1 MINGLIAQ
9 AAGTRIELIVSEQK
23 RPEQSAMQEQPAAP
37 AAPAE
42 DIEQDA
48 RKTDTTQTGS
58 KPSLVPYIIEMMK
71 AADEHDTERLTEA
84 FENGRE
90 LIAQKKTDTDIDLLS
105 WQSMHQEYRFNG
117 RAVEALEIL
126 RNMSAD
132 NPGRPEPLLR
142 IADIL
147 LGADEAEEAAQ
158 LYQKAG
164 RLATKASTKT
174 YSLIKAA
181 RAYEKLAKFKEA
193 SSLGSGDIP

>member
-1 MINGLIAQ
+1 
-9 AAGTRIELIVSEQK
+9 
-23 RPEQSAMQEQPAAP
+23 MQEQPAAP

-105 WQSMHQEYRFNG
+105 WQSMHQEYRFNAG
-117 RAVEALEIL
+117 AVEALEIL

-158 LYQKAG
+158 LYQK
-164 RLATKASTKT
+164 
-174 YSLIKAA
+174 
-181 RAYEKLAKFKEA
+181 KLDGLQQKQAQKHT
-193 SSLGSGDIP
+193 L